1 MNNIMFETNDP
12 NGNINFNQQ
21 LDKIQ
26 MTKYIDE

>member
-1 MNNIMFETNDP
+1 MNNIMSETNHP

-26 MTKYIDE
+26 MTKYIYE